1 MKKSLIFGLMT
12 LFLSP
17 LVYATDLDE
26 MDNLDPYYEKPGL
39 DIGQYTSVF
48 IAPLSANDARVIPPP
63 WVTGDEASPK
73 QWKLTKKDVEWLRK
87 SYQEA
92 MRKEIGEVG
101 GRKIVDQ
108 PVEGALIVRIEL
120 VSLMPFARKGE
131 KAETLGFGVI
141 VAQAQLRDGMTGELL
156 AVYEGPQRVG
166 TEYQQNTRLNAERKL
181 ENLFSIWGARVNKYL
196 NIGVVN

>member
-17 LVYATDLDE
+17 AVFAIDADE
-26 MDNLDPYYEKPGL
+26 MNNLDPYYEKPGL
-39 DIGQYTSVF
+39 DIGEYTSVF
-48 IAPLSANDARVIPPP
+48 IAPLSANDARVVPPP

-73 QWKLTKKDVEWLRK
+73 QWKLTKKDIEWLRK

-92 MRKEIGEVG
+92 MRKEIGELG
-101 GRKIVDQ
+101 GKRIVDQ
-108 PVEGALIVRIEL
+108 PGEGTLIVRMEL

-131 KAETLGFGVI
+131 KAETQGFGVLL
-141 VAQAQLRDGMTGELL
+141 AQAQLRDGMTSELL
-156 AVYEGPQRVG
+156 AVYEGTQRIG
-166 TEYQQNTRLNAERKL
+166 TEYQQNTRLNAEL
-181 ENLFSIWGARVNKYL
+181 NLTDLFSVWGARVNKYL